1 MKMLRLPLL
10 PMRRL
15 LDVTGSS
22 EHLFGAGPYAH
33 IFGEI
38 FPVHGPR
45 AVHQELCGTRDVMAV
60 GARPGVQQTVPPDY
74 LQIGIRQQRESEARL
89 VLQVAGDLRAIH
101 TDGYR
106 ANAPRLEFLKV
117 LLNAS

>member
-1 MKMLRLPLL
+1 M
-10 PMRRL
+10 
-15 LDVTGSS
+15 V
-22 EHLFGAGPYAH
+22 
-33 IFGEI
+33 
-38 FPVHGPR
+38 
-45 AVHQELCGTRDVMAV
+45 V

-74 LQIGIRQQRESEARL
+74 VQIGIGQQREGEARF

-101 TDGYR
+101 ADGYR